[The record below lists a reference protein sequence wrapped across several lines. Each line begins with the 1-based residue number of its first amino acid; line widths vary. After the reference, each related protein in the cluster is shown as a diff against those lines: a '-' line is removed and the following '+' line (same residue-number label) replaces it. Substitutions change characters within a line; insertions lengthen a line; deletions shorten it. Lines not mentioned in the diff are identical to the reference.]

1 MTRRGLKEAV
11 EGYLF
16 LLPSMVILGI
26 FVFWPIGFS
35 LVLSFFKWDFRNMKN
50 PSFAGFTNYKEIFS
64 FIEPPAFPFWK
75 ALLYTSLLVGMA
87 VVVNYTLA
95 SIVERK
101 WKSTFVNSA
110 VLASTLA
117 VSLSGLVYSVPIA
130 MLLTAVVWIEAV
142 IDLMSFREYNLRHL
156 WSNLMVFSISAVA
169 LRYLLRFKYDLLVY
183 LLDAKEKNDSI
194 KAPYNT
200 GYYVLLTVPITLAL
214 ALVIALLLNA
224 NIKFRALFRT
234 AYFIPFVTSVVA
246 VSLVWQWMFNDEY
259 GLLNYILSF
268 FGVQKIM
275 WLKDERWTI
284 PTVAMVSIWKTVGY
298 DAVIFLAGLQNIDKF
313 YYEAADVDGANSFQ
327 KFLHITWPLL
337 SPTTFFLT
345 IVSLIGAFK
354 VFAEVFVLYQGLPGP
369 YNNSGLT
376 MVYYVFDLFYNQ
388 QRMGMACAAAY
399 LLFAVILVFTL
410 IQFKIGRRV
419 VEYVS

>member
-1 MTRRGLKEAV
+1 MKRRKVREAI

-16 LLPSMVILGI
+16 LLPSLVILGI

-50 PSFAGFTNYKEIFS
+50 PTFAGFMNYKEIFS
-64 FIEPPAFPFWK
+64 FVEPPIYPFWK
-75 ALLYTSLLVGMA
+75 ALIYTLLLVGAA
-87 VVVNYTLA
+87 VIANYTLA
-95 SIVERK
+95 SVLEKRRSVWIDLLILVLVF
-101 WKSTFVNSA
+101 SLTF
-110 VLASTLA
+110 T
-117 VSLSGLVYSVPIA
+117 GLVYSMPILVI
-130 MLLTAVVWIEAV
+130 LLLLVWYKAIG
-142 IDLMSFREYNLRHL
+142 DFRSFREYNLRHL
-156 WSNLMVFSISAVA
+156 WLNLFVIVGSFVL
-169 LRYLLRFKYDLLVY
+169 LRYVLHLKYDLLVY
-183 LLDAKEKNDSI
+183 IMDAKEKNDFI
-194 KAPYNT
+194 KALYNT
-200 GYYVLLTVPITLAL
+200 GYYVALTVPITLAL
-214 ALVIALLLNA
+214 ALVIALLLNSD
-224 NIKFRALFRT
+224 IKLRAFFRT

-268 FGVQKIM
+268 FGVPKIM

-313 YYEAADVDGANSFQ
+313 YYEAADVDGANALQ
-327 KFLHITWPLL
+327 KFLYITWPLL